1 MEKDLKIPRSLKNDF
16 EKEIVE
22 KRIKFI
28 QKYTG
33 ITFAHI
39 NHYSFDPLLTKGN
52 IENFIGVAQIPLGIA
67 GPLKINGEEAKGD
80 FLIPLATTEGA
91 LVISYHMGMLM
102 LSKAGGVT
110 VRVLKDNMHISPVF
124 KVENFEDGQR
134 LINWVRENY
143 KKIKQ
148 VAEATT
154 RYGKL
159 LSIEPIVIGK
169 GVILKFNYSTAD
181 AMGTNMVAIATE
193 EACKY
198 ISSALKKK
206 FFIKSNYSSDKK
218 VCSHNYICGYGKTV
232 FAEATVPSELIKL
245 MGTTPE
251 EMFEYYKTYVLGS
264 TYSGMIGMN
273 GHVVNGIAALF
284 LACGQDVAEIVSA
297 SMAISSGEVTKEG
310 DAYISLYFPS
320 LMVGTVGGGTSLPT
334 QKECL
339 EMLGCYGAGK
349 IKKFTEIVA
358 AVALAGEF
366 SICAAI
372 AGGGFVDAFKKY
384 GRKKIKSN
392 NT

>member
-1 MEKDLKIPRSLKNDF
+1 MGESLKIPKSFKNDY
-16 EKEIVE
+16 EKEIIE
-22 KRIKFI
+22 KRLKFI
-28 QKYTG
+28 QENTKAS
-33 ITFAHI
+33 FSHI
-39 NHYSFDPLLTKGN
+39 RQYSFDPLVTKGN

-80 FLIPLATTEGA
+80 FFIPLATVEGA
-91 LVISYHMGMLM
+91 LVISYDRGMLM
-102 LSKAGGVT
+102 LSRSGGVT
-110 VRVLKDNMHISPVF
+110 VKVLKENMHISPIF
-124 KVENFEDGQR
+124 RVENFEDGQI
-134 LINWVRENY
+134 LINWVKENY

-148 VAEATT
+148 VAESTT

-169 GVILKFNYSTAD
+169 GVILKFCYSTAD

-198 ISSALKKK
+198 ISSSLKKK
-206 FFIKSNYSSDKK
+206 FFIKSNFSSDKK
-218 VCSHNYICGYGKTV
+218 VSSYNYVCGYGKTV
-232 FAEATVPSELIKL
+232 FAEATVPSKLVKL

-251 EMFEYYKTYVLGS
+251 EMFEYYKTYILGS
-264 TYSGMIGMN
+264 NYAGIVGMN
-273 GHVVNGIAALF
+273 GHVANGVAALF
-284 LACGQDVAEIVSA
+284 LACGQDVAEVISA
-297 SMAISSGEVTKEG
+297 STAICSGEVTPEG
-310 DAYISLYFPS
+310 DAYISLHFPS

-339 EMLGCYGAGK
+339 EILGCYGPGK

-372 AGGGFVDAFKKY
+372 AGGTFVDAFKKY
-384 GRKKIKSN
+384 GRKKLK
-392 NT
+392 